1 MSGSEVRGRLL
12 CRLTA
17 VPSCSTGPVASAAA
31 VIAVLAITAALVVP
45 GPVFAAKPKA
55 KIELKIATI
64 APEGSSWMKVMD
76 RLDEEVRAKTNGE
89 VGLRFYP
96 GGVQGDEAIVLKKI
110 RSGQLQGGGFTGV
123 GLGEIAPSLRVLEI
137 PFLYRTIEEVHAV
150 RESLTP
156 VLVERLRE
164 AGWELLGWSD
174 VGFVYLFAKQ
184 PIRSAEDLKKVR
196 MWLWEGDPL
205 AESLL
210 RNVGVSPVP
219 LPITDVVTSLQTGL
233 IDAVYTSTLGC
244 ISLQWYSRVT
254 HMTDLPV
261 THAMGAVVVSKKAFD
276 AISPASQEIVRDL
289 CAARFADL
297 AAQTTRENQEGFDVL
312 RSKGIEVVALTDA
325 ERGRFEEI
333 GKTVREDLV
342 GKLYSRE
349 DLDTMLQALAKAR
362 GATAPR

>member
-1 MSGSEVRGRLL
+1 MSGSEMTKRRTVLFVAL
-12 CRLTA
+12 
-17 VPSCSTGPVASAAA
+17 VFASALAFPGRALA
-31 VIAVLAITAALVVP
+31 V
-45 GPVFAAKPKA
+45 KPKA
-55 KIELKIATI
+55 KVELKIATI

-76 RLDEEVRAKTNGE
+76 RLDEDVRAKTNGE

-96 GGVQGDEAIVLKKI
+96 GGVQGDDSIVLKKI
-110 RSGQLQGGGFTGV
+110 RSGQLHGGGFTGV

-150 RESLTP
+150 RDELTP
-156 VLVERLRE
+156 VLTKRMQES
-164 AGWELLGWSD
+164 GWELLGWSD

-184 PIRSAEDLKKVR
+184 PIRSVEDLKKVR

-210 RNVGVSPVP
+210 RTVGVSPVP

-233 IDAVYTSTLGC
+233 IDAVYTSPLGC
-244 ISLQWYSRVT
+244 ISLQWYTRVS

-276 AISPASQEIVRDL
+276 TISPASQAVVHEL
-289 CAARFADL
+289 CARYFDEL
-297 AAQTTRENQEGFDVL
+297 GTQTTRENQDGFDVL
-312 RSKGIEVVALTDA
+312 KSKGIQVVALSDA
-325 ERGRFEEI
+325 ERSRFEEI

-342 GKLYSRE
+342 GELYSRE
-349 DLDTMLQALAKAR
+349 DLDHVLQALAKAR
-362 GATAPR
+362 GTATPQ

>member
-1 MSGSEVRGRLL
+1 MVVRRFVVLVALALASVLSLAGP
-12 CRLTA
+12 A
-17 VPSCSTGPVASAAA
+17 V
-31 VIAVLAITAALVVP
+31 
-45 GPVFAAKPKA
+45 AAKPKA
-55 KIELKIATI
+55 KVELKIATI

-76 RLDEEVRAKTNGE
+76 RLDEEIRAKTNAE

-110 RSGQLQGGGFTGV
+110 RSGQLHGGGFTGV

-150 RESLTP
+150 RNELTP
-156 VLVERLRE
+156 VLTKRLQDS
-164 AGWELLGWSD
+164 GWELLGWSD

-210 RNVGVSPVP
+210 RNVGVAPVP
-219 LPITDVVTSLQTGL
+219 LAITDVVTSLQTGL
-233 IDAVYTSTLGC
+233 IDAVYTSPLGC
-244 ISLQWYSRVT
+244 ISLQWYARVS

-261 THAMGAVVVSKKAFD
+261 THAIGAVVVSKKAFD
-276 AISPASQEIVRDL
+276 SISPASQAIVREL
-289 CAARFADL
+289 CAQHFGEL
-297 AAQTTRENQEGFDVL
+297 STQTTRENQEGFDVL
-312 RSKGIEVVALTDA
+312 KSKGIQVVSLSDA
-325 ERGRFEEI
+325 ERARFEEI
-333 GKTVREDLV
+333 GTTVREDLV

-349 DLDTMLQALAKAR
+349 DLDSVLQALSRAR
-362 GATAPR
+362 GAAAPR